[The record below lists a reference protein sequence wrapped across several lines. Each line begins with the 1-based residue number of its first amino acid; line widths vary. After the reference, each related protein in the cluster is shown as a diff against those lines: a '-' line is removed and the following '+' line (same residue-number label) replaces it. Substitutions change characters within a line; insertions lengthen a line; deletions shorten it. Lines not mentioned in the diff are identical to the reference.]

1 MKCNPDGEFEGF
13 DWTNKSGD
21 RTGTLGFEFL
31 PLSMKIVNMWINTLN
46 GTIQL
51 WDFPGKMEVIIIYGS
66 RMTGSLDLGRLPATV
81 RTLKFCRNKFT
92 GDICLEK
99 LPEGLVILAIADNQL
114 TADPMDGYRYVV
126 GRTSPQSMG
135 KPGATRYYWDPPGW
149 HRVSAR
155 AFVIHHCCGIP
166 ASVAAKKQKLSPQ
179 SARMRAVRAINLIA
193 LLLRAGDVHPNPG
206 PSLHV
211 AQFNVLGFSPG
222 KKISLLHKAKMLA
235 LDVVLL
241 QELHV
246 TEDEASRL
254 AIPGFHCF
262 AVARDAKGGGVAV
275 LVRDALQCSLTSQSV
290 SEVVEHTTVCVKVGD
305 ELSDF
310 TSAYFPRG
318 HKVSAAALSRLSQ
331 DDRRTYIIGADTNCH
346 HEDWDRYV
354 APNPGGTYVV
364 DFCIDQAYT
373 ILNTGEPTRRSLT
386 IQRGQLSAPDVTLAR
401 GCIGRRWQAKPDP
414 DSDHFFITFDIV
426 IGDAELLGSQVPN
439 RSYHS
444 WDRADWKE
452 FRRRVTE
459 DCKEFPKKGT
469 PDQQAKFLSRSI
481 AKATAKAVPKGV
493 TRVRHLWS
501 ADLEDA
507 ERKCEKLLSPI
518 DGTTPTQ
525 RRQLLAATQERKSL
539 LDLHCKKEWGKICAD
554 MKPANSTTWRTLQNI
569 VSARPTPTNLVVE
582 GGREVPLT
590 TAANHPVSFF
600 KKKAVKHP
608 EAKEPQAPPRPT
620 IMFRTITRQE
630 LVDALRYIKC
640 HRACGP
646 DDVYN
651 EALLQLPRAA
661 RTALLRTFN
670 RSLSRG
676 IVPHEWKRGTIV
688 PFLKPGRPAGK
699 VESYRPITLTST
711 IAKLM
716 ERIIHGRLRHLV
728 TSENQAGFRAGMSAT
743 DVLMWLRAQV
753 QPTSASKTP
762 RTSAVFVDFSRAF
775 DSVDHDL
782 LLQRLQ
788 KLNVDPHLA
797 RWTLNFL
804 TDRQV
809 RVRMGHRHYSR
820 TEVFT
825 CGVPQGTVLGP
836 LLFNIFMEDLSADSS
851 RSGALHYFYADDLTI
866 VARGRDLE
874 LVLNQAL
881 DMLSH
886 WSRTHF
892 MDVNVGKT
900 NVCHFRSRRDAP
912 VLRYRGMELENVE
925 TPKLLGVTFS
935 KHRGFGHHTKSMKNK
950 SLKTLIKLSAVSNTL
965 LGASRDA
972 IRCFHLALVSSS
984 MQYACPAWFGIASD
998 TDLATMDSVQAR
1010 GARLACGL
1018 PATTNTYDSLLE
1030 ANVPSMS
1037 EKAKYLTFKA
1047 FLLSSLR
1054 GGPRAASST
1063 RRQLQHMGQW
1073 SRSRMLQRSTI
1084 G

>member
-1 MKCNPDGEFEGF
+1 MIFHVVWLGSIKRIYAYTSCFSVIADWGNLPDNLQFVHNGP
-13 DWTNKSGD
+13 SGIA
-21 RTGTLGFEFL
+21 RNIISIARFTL
-31 PLSMKIVNMWINTLN
+31 P
-46 GTIQL
+46 
-51 WDFPGKMEVIIIYGS
+51 IIYH
-66 RMTGSLDLGRLPATV
+66 R
-81 RTLKFCRNKFT
+81 
-92 GDICLEK
+92 
-99 LPEGLVILAIADNQL
+99 Q
-114 TADPMDGYRYVV
+114 
-126 GRTSPQSMG
+126 TS
-135 KPGATRYYWDPPGW
+135 
-149 HRVSAR
+149 
-155 AFVIHHCCGIP
+155 
-166 ASVAAKKQKLSPQ
+166 
-179 SARMRAVRAINLIA
+179 
-193 LLLRAGDVHPNPG
+193 LLLRAGELHPNPG

-262 AVARDAKGGGVAV
+262 AVARHAKGGGIAV
-275 LVRDALQCSLTSQSV
+275 FVRDALQCSLTSQSV

-305 ELSDF
+305 EFSYF

-331 DDRRTYIIGADTNCH
+331 DDRRTHIIEADTNCH

-426 IGDAELLGSQVPN
+426 IGDAEPLGSQVPK
-439 RSYHS
+439 RSYYS

-481 AKATAKAVPKGV
+481 AKATAEVVPKGAS
-493 TRVRHLWS
+493 HIPISWS
-501 ADLEDA
+501 AALEDA
-507 ERKCEKLLSPI
+507 TRKCERLLSPLE
-518 DGTTPTQ
+518 GATPTQ
-525 RRQLLAATQERKSL
+525 RRQLLAATQERKNL
-539 LDLHCKKEWGKICAD
+539 LDVHCKEWGKMCAD

-590 TAANHPVSFF
+590 TAANHLVSFF

-608 EAKEPQAPPRPT
+608 EAKEPQATPRPT
-620 IMFRTITRQE
+620 SMFRAITRQE

-688 PFLKPGRPAGK
+688 PFLKPGKPAGK

-809 RVRMGHRHYSR
+809 RVRMGHRHCSR

-836 LLFNIFMEDLSADSS
+836 LLFNIFMEDLSADLN

-866 VARGRDLE
+866 VARGRDRE

-912 VLRYRGMELENVE
+912 VLRYRGQPVQQYLFVTHHLQRNAITEARAIVAAFIAAREASLRERSTTSLAVSILHGTDGSQRGSMGVNDVAAV
-925 TPKLLGVTFS
+925 LLVSLHEWFEGRAGNS
-935 KHRGFGHHTKSMKNK
+935 KSLLNALLFSMKI
-950 SLKTLIKLSAVSNTL
+950 SSSTMRLVVLKE
-965 LGASRDA
+965 R
-972 IRCFHLALVSSS
+972 LALCFALDRCVGDFTAVVHK
-984 MQYACPAWFGIASD
+984 YIE
-998 TDLATMDSVQAR
+998 SVDR
-1010 GARLACGL
+1010 SPGARLAPRSGELGFSFHQFFHL
-1018 PATTNTYDSLLE
+1018 PSPMKERARVLDAVFRWIDSVE
-1030 ANVPSMS
+1030 AICES
-1037 EKAKYLTFKA
+1037 EVANIRVQ
-1047 FLLSSLR
+1047 FLQALR
-1054 GGPRAASST
+1054 GVAESASVSVPVALFGGRIAHYLVNIHTLPVPRMK
-1063 RRQLQHMGQW
+1063 HE
-1073 SRSRMLQRSTI
+1073 
-1084 G
+1084 